1 MDNPPIWTQQDLIA
15 ISQAIS
21 AGVLEVRFA
30 NGSARYNT
38 TADLL
43 KARQAIQSYLD
54 SQTGT
59 VRIRQTLLYN

>member
-21 AGVLEVRFA
+21 SGVLEVRFA
-30 NGSARYNT
+30 NGTTRYNSISE
-38 TADLL
+38 LL

-54 SQTGT
+54 SQNGT
-59 VRIRQTLLYN
+59 VRIRQTLLYS